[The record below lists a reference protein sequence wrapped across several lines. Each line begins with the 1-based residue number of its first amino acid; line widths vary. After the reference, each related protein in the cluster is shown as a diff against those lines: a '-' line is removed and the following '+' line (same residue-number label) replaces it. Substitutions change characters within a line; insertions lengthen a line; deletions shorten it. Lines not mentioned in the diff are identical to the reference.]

1 MKTPICAAT
10 EGQHPYN
17 PASEASVLP
26 IMSGRTY
33 RLSVLCG
40 LLILAALPAR
50 AVETAAVP
58 DVSAIAPAVTV
69 VPAQRREIVERA
81 VVTGT
86 LVPRDEILVAP
97 EVEGLRI
104 TELLVEEGDRV
115 TKGQVLARLS
125 QEMIVTQEASN
136 VAAVARAEAAIVQA
150 QSQIVQAE
158 AANVEAKQALERAQ
172 SLAKTGNATAA
183 VLEQRVSAAQGAVGR
198 LAAAK
203 GGLQSAQADL
213 ATARAAGSEI
223 ALRRARTDIRAP
235 EAGIVNRRT
244 ARVGASVTAAGEPLF
259 RLIARGEIE
268 LEGEVPETSLARIK
282 VGDPASLDLDDGRQL
297 RGKVRRV
304 YPEVDRATRLGKVRI
319 RLSDD
324 PALRIGAFARGNV
337 EVARR
342 EGLAVP
348 VSSLLYAADGSA
360 SVLVAKDGR
369 VEARAVTSG
378 LTSEG
383 FTEIRSGVA
392 AGESVVARAG
402 SFLRD
407 GDRVRAVSASKNTS
421 GSTSGSTSASTPMSA
436 PANTPMSAPM
446 ADAAPR

>member
-1 MKTPICAAT
+1 
-10 EGQHPYN
+10 
-17 PASEASVLP
+17 LP
-26 IMSGRTY
+26 TFSGRAS
-33 RLSVLCG
+33 RLCLLCG
-40 LLILAALPAR
+40 FAILAASPAR

-58 DVSAIAPAVTV
+58 DAAAIAPAVTV
-69 VPAQRREIVERA
+69 VPAERREIVERA

-150 QSQIVQAE
+150 KSQIVQAE
-158 AANVEAKQALERAQ
+158 AANIEAKQSLERAQ

-183 VLEQRVSAAQGAVGR
+183 VLEQRVSAAQGAEGR
-198 LAAAK
+198 LAAAR

-268 LEGEVPETSLARIK
+268 LEGEVPETSLARIT

-304 YPEVDRATRLGKVRI
+304 YPEVDRATRLGKIRI
-319 RLSDD
+319 RLADD
-324 PALRIGAFARGNV
+324 PVLRIGAFARGTV

-342 EGLAVP
+342 EGIAVP
-348 VSSLLYAADGSA
+348 VSSLLYAADGRA

-369 VEARAVTSG
+369 VEARTVTTG
-378 LTSEG
+378 LSSEG

-392 AGESVVARAG
+392 AGETVVARAG

-407 GDRVRAVSASKNTS
+407 GDRVRAVPRPSA
-421 GSTSGSTSASTPMSA
+421 GTPMSA
-436 PANTPMSAPM
+436 PASPPM

>member
-1 MKTPICAAT
+1 MKTPAYAARERRYHSIT
-10 EGQHPYN
+10 EC
-17 PASEASVLP
+17 EASVVKTV
-26 IMSGRTY
+26 RAHAT
-33 RLSVLCG
+33 RLSLLCG
-40 LLILAALPAR
+40 LALLAAAPAR
-50 AVETAAVP
+50 AVETASVP
-58 DVSAIAPAVTV
+58 DAAAIAPAVTV
-69 VPAQRREIVERA
+69 VPAESREIVERA

-86 LVPRDEILVAP
+86 LVPRDEILVSP

-104 TELLVEEGDRV
+104 TDLLVEEGDRV
-115 TKGQVLARLS
+115 TKGQVLAKLS
-125 QEMIVTQEASN
+125 LEMIATQEASN
-136 VAAVARAEAAIVQA
+136 AAAIARAEAAIVQA
-150 QSQIVQAE
+150 RSQIVQAE

-172 SLAKTGNATAA
+172 ALAKTGNATAA
-183 VLEQRVSAAQGAVGR
+183 VLEQRVSAAQGAEGR
-198 LAAAK
+198 LAAAT

-235 EAGIVNRRT
+235 EAGIINRRT
-244 ARVGASVTAAGEPLF
+244 ARIGATATAVGEPLF

-268 LEGEVPETSLARIK
+268 LEGEVPETSLARLQ
-282 VGDPASLDLDDGRQL
+282 VGNPASLDLDDGRRL
-297 RGKVRRV
+297 SGKVRRV

-319 RLSDD
+319 RLGDD

-342 EGLAVP
+342 TGVAVP
-348 VSSLLYAADGSA
+348 VSSLLYAADGRA

-369 VEARAVTSG
+369 VERRSVTTG
-378 LTSEG
+378 LSAEG
-383 FTEIRSGVA
+383 FTEISAGVA

-407 GDRVRAVSASKNTS
+407 GDRVRAVP
-421 GSTSGSTSASTPMSA
+421 STGTPMA
-436 PANTPMSAPM
+436 APM

>member
-1 MKTPICAAT
+1 MKTPTCPARERQYQFSADCEAT
-10 EGQHPYN
+10 IVKYVRWR
-17 PASEASVLP
+17 AS
-26 IMSGRTY
+26 

-40 LLILAALPAR
+40 LAILAASPSR

-58 DVSAIAPAVTV
+58 DAAAIAPAVTV
-69 VPAQRREIVERA
+69 VPAESREIVERA

-86 LVPRDEILVAP
+86 LVPRDEILVSP

-104 TELLVEEGDRV
+104 TDLLVEEGDRV
-115 TKGQVLARLS
+115 TKGQVLSKLS
-125 QEMIVTQEASN
+125 LEMIVTQEASN
-136 VAAVARAEAAIVQA
+136 AAAIARAEAAIVQA

-158 AANVEAKQALERAQ
+158 AANVEARQSLERAQ
-172 SLAKTGNATAA
+172 ALSKTGNATAA
-183 VLEQRVSAAQGAVGR
+183 VLEQRVSAAQGAEGR
-198 LAAAK
+198 LAAAR

-213 ATARAAGSEI
+213 ATARAAGAEI

-235 EAGIVNRRT
+235 EAGIINRRT
-244 ARVGASVTAAGEPLF
+244 ARIGATATAVGEPLF

-268 LEGEVPETSLARIK
+268 LEGEVPETSLARIQ
-282 VGDPASLDLDDGRQL
+282 VGNPASLDLDDGRQL

-319 RLSDD
+319 RLGDD
-324 PALRIGAFARGNV
+324 PVLRIGAFARGNV

-342 EGLAVP
+342 TGVAVP
-348 VSSLLYAADGSA
+348 VSSLLYAADGRA

-369 VEARAVTSG
+369 VEARPVTTG
-378 LTSEG
+378 LSAEG
-383 FTEIRSGVA
+383 FTEIRAGVA

-407 GDRVRAVSASKNTS
+407 GDRVRPV
-421 GSTSGSTSASTPMSA
+421 
-436 PANTPMSAPM
+436 PANTGTPIAN
-446 ADAAPR
+446 AAPR

>member
-1 MKTPICAAT
+1 MQIF
-10 EGQHPYN
+10 
-17 PASEASVLP
+17 
-26 IMSGRTY
+26 SGRVF
-33 RLSVLCG
+33 RLGLLCG
-40 LLILAALPAR
+40 FAILAAGPAC

-58 DVSAIAPAVTV
+58 DAAAIAPAVTV
-69 VPAQRREIVERA
+69 VPAVRREIVERA

-115 TKGQVLARLS
+115 AKGQVLARLS

-136 VAAVARAEAAIVQA
+136 VAAIARAEAAIVQA
-150 QSQIVQAE
+150 RSQIVQAE
-158 AANVEAKQALERAQ
+158 AANVEAKQSLERAQ

-183 VLEQRVSAAQGAVGR
+183 VLEQRVSAAQGAEGR

-213 ATARAAGSEI
+213 ATARASGSEI

-244 ARVGASVTAAGEPLF
+244 ARVGASVTSAGEPLF

-268 LEGEVPETSLARIK
+268 LEGEVPETSLARIQ
-282 VGDPASLDLDDGRQL
+282 VGDPASLDLDDGRHL
-297 RGKVRRV
+297 GGKVRRV

-319 RLSDD
+319 RLTDD
-324 PALRIGAFARGNV
+324 PALRIGAFARGTV

-342 EGLAVP
+342 EGIAVP
-348 VSSLLYAADGSA
+348 ISSLLYAADGRA
-360 SVLVAKDGR
+360 SVLVVKDGR
-369 VEARAVTSG
+369 VEARTVTAG
-378 LTSEG
+378 LSSEG

-392 AGESVVARAG
+392 SGETIVARAG

-407 GDRVRAVSASKNTS
+407 GDRVRAVAPP
-421 GSTSGSTSASTPMSA
+421 ASTTMTTPIT
-436 PANTPMSAPM
+436 TPMAV
-446 ADAAPR
+446 AAPR

>member
-1 MKTPICAAT
+1 MKTPACIAT
-10 EGQHPYN
+10 EGRFQSSA
-17 PASEASVLP
+17 ASETSVLMTVRGR
-26 IMSGRTY
+26 MS
-33 RLSVLCG
+33 RLSLLFG
-40 LLILAALPAR
+40 LAILAAAPAR
-50 AVETAAVP
+50 ALETAAVP
-58 DVSAIAPAVTV
+58 DAAAIAPAVTV
-69 VPAQRREIVERA
+69 VPAEDREIVERA

-86 LVPRDEILVAP
+86 LVPRDEILVSP

-125 QEMIVTQEASN
+125 LEMIATQEASN
-136 VAAVARAEAAIVQA
+136 AAAIARAEAAIVQA
-150 QSQIVQAE
+150 RSQIVQAE
-158 AANVEAKQALERAQ
+158 AANLEARQALERAQ
-172 SLAKTGNATAA
+172 ALAKTGNATAA
-183 VLEQRVSAAQGAVGR
+183 VLEQRVSAAQGAEGR

-213 ATARAAGSEI
+213 ATARAAGAEI

-244 ARVGASVTAAGEPLF
+244 ARIGATASAAGEPLF

-268 LEGEVPETSLARIK
+268 LEGEVPETSLARIQ
-282 VGDPASLDLDDGRQL
+282 VGNPASLDLDDGRQL

-319 RLSDD
+319 RLGEV

-342 EGLAVP
+342 TGVAVP
-348 VSSLLYAADGSA
+348 VSSLLYAADGRA

-369 VEARAVTSG
+369 VEARAVTTG
-378 LTSEG
+378 LSAEG

-392 AGESVVARAG
+392 AGENVVARAG

-407 GDRVRAVSASKNTS
+407 GDRVRAV
-421 GSTSGSTSASTPMSA
+421 
-436 PANTPMSAPM
+436 PATTTKPF

>member
-1 MKTPICAAT
+1 MKSPTYSARERRYQSSADR
-10 EGQHPYN
+10 
-17 PASEASVLP
+17 EAPVVTS
-26 IMSGRTY
+26 SRWRAY
-33 RLSVLCG
+33 RLGLLCG
-40 LLILAALPAR
+40 LAVLASAPAV
-50 AVETAAVP
+50 AVESAAVP
-58 DVSAIAPAVTV
+58 DAAAIAPAVTV
-69 VPAQRREIVERA
+69 VPAESREIVERA
-81 VVTGT
+81 IVTGT
-86 LVPRDEILVAP
+86 LVPRDEILVSP

-125 QEMIVTQEASN
+125 LEMIATQEASN
-136 VAAVARAEAAIVQA
+136 AAAIARAQAAIVQA

-158 AANVEAKQALERAQ
+158 AANVEAKQALERSQ

-183 VLEQRVSAAQGAVGR
+183 VLEQRVSAAQGAEGR

-223 ALRRARTDIRAP
+223 ALRRARADIRAP

-244 ARVGASVTAAGEPLF
+244 ARIGATATAVGEPL
-259 RLIARGEIE
+259 
-268 LEGEVPETSLARIK
+268 ARIQ
-282 VGDPASLDLDDGRQL
+282 VGNPASLDLDDGRHL

-319 RLSDD
+319 RLGDD
-324 PALRIGAFARGNV
+324 PALRIGAFARGSV

-342 EGLAVP
+342 TGLAVP
-348 VSSLLYAADGSA
+348 VSSLLYAADGRA
-360 SVLVAKDGR
+360 SVLVVKDGR
-369 VEARAVTSG
+369 VEARTVAPG
-378 LTSEG
+378 LSADG
-383 FTEIRSGVA
+383 FTELRSGVA

-407 GDRVRAVSASKNTS
+407 GDRVRAVPSPN
-421 GSTSGSTSASTPMSA
+421 
-436 PANTPMSAPM
+436 NTPMAAPM
-446 ADAAPR
+446 ADADPR

>member
-1 MKTPICAAT
+1 MKTPTCAARDSRY
-10 EGQHPYN
+10 QSL
-17 PASEASVLP
+17 AAREASSVKSFRRRAP
-26 IMSGRTY
+26 G
-33 RLSVLCG
+33 LSLLCG
-40 LLILAALPAR
+40 LVLLAAAPAR
-50 AVETAAVP
+50 GVETAAVP
-58 DVSAIAPAVTV
+58 DAAALAPAVTV
-69 VPAQRREIVERA
+69 VPAENREIVERA

-86 LVPRDEILVAP
+86 LVPRDEILVSP

-104 TELLVEEGDRV
+104 TDLLVEEGDRV
-115 TKGQVLARLS
+115 TKGQVLAKLS
-125 QEMIVTQEASN
+125 LEMIATQEASN
-136 VAAVARAEAAIVQA
+136 AAAVARGEAAIVQA
-150 QSQIVQAE
+150 RSQIVQAE

-172 SLAKTGNATAA
+172 ALAKTGNATAA
-183 VLEQRVSAAQGAVGR
+183 VLEQRVSAAQGAEGR

-213 ATARAAGSEI
+213 ATARAAGAEI

-244 ARVGASVTAAGEPLF
+244 ARIGATATAVGEPLF

-268 LEGEVPETSLARIK
+268 LEGEVPETSLARIQI
-282 VGDPASLDLDDGRQL
+282 GNPASLDLDDGRRL
-297 RGKVRRV
+297 TGKVRRV

-319 RLSDD
+319 RLGDD

-342 EGLAVP
+342 TGVAVP
-348 VSSLLYAADGSA
+348 VSSLLYAADGRA

-369 VEARAVTSG
+369 VEARSVTTG
-378 LTSEG
+378 LSAEG
-383 FTEIRSGVA
+383 FTEISAGVA
-392 AGESVVARAG
+392 AGENVVARAG

-407 GDRVRAVSASKNTS
+407 GDRVRAVPSA
-421 GSTSGSTSASTPMSA
+421 AST
-436 PANTPMSAPM
+436 PM

>member
-1 MKTPICAAT
+1 MK
-10 EGQHPYN
+10 YVRWR
-17 PASEASVLP
+17 AS
-26 IMSGRTY
+26 

-40 LLILAALPAR
+40 LAILVASPAR

-58 DVSAIAPAVTV
+58 DAAAIAPAVTV
-69 VPAQRREIVERA
+69 VPAESREIVERA

-86 LVPRDEILVAP
+86 LVPRDEILVSP

-104 TELLVEEGDRV
+104 TDLLVEEGDRV
-115 TKGQVLARLS
+115 TKGQVLAKLS
-125 QEMIVTQEASN
+125 LEMIVTQEASN
-136 VAAVARAEAAIVQA
+136 AAAIARAEAAIVQA

-158 AANVEAKQALERAQ
+158 AANVEARQSLERAQ
-172 SLAKTGNATAA
+172 ALSKTGNATAA
-183 VLEQRVSAAQGAVGR
+183 VLEQRVSAAQGAEGR

-213 ATARAAGSEI
+213 ATARAAGAEI

-235 EAGIVNRRT
+235 EAGIINRRT
-244 ARVGASVTAAGEPLF
+244 ARIGAAATAAGEPLF

-268 LEGEVPETSLARIK
+268 LEGEVPETSLARIQ
-282 VGDPASLDLDDGRQL
+282 VGNPASLDLDDCRRL
-297 RGKVRRV
+297 VGKVRRV

-319 RLSDD
+319 RLGDD
-324 PALRIGAFARGNV
+324 PVLRIGAFARGNV

-342 EGLAVP
+342 TGVAVP
-348 VSSLLYAADGSA
+348 VSSLLYAADGRA

-369 VEARAVTSG
+369 VEARPVTTG
-378 LTSEG
+378 LSAEG
-383 FTEIRSGVA
+383 FTEIRAGVA

-407 GDRVRAVSASKNTS
+407 GDRVRPV
-421 GSTSGSTSASTPMSA
+421 
-436 PANTPMSAPM
+436 PANTGTPI

>member
-1 MKTPICAAT
+1 MPTF
-10 EGQHPYN
+10 
-17 PASEASVLP
+17 
-26 IMSGRTY
+26 SGRAS
-33 RLSVLCG
+33 RLCLLCG
-40 LLILAALPAR
+40 FAILAASPAR

-58 DVSAIAPAVTV
+58 DAAAIAPAVTV
-69 VPAQRREIVERA
+69 VPAERREIVERA

-150 QSQIVQAE
+150 KSQIVQAE
-158 AANVEAKQALERAQ
+158 AANIEAKQSLERAQ

-183 VLEQRVSAAQGAVGR
+183 VLEQRVSAAQGAEGR
-198 LAAAK
+198 LAAAR

-268 LEGEVPETSLARIK
+268 LEGEVPETSLARIT

-304 YPEVDRATRLGKVRI
+304 YPEVDRATRLGKIRI
-319 RLSDD
+319 RLADD
-324 PALRIGAFARGNV
+324 PVLRIGAFARGTV

-342 EGLAVP
+342 EGIAVP
-348 VSSLLYAADGSA
+348 VSSLLYAADGRA

-369 VEARAVTSG
+369 VEARTVTTG
-378 LTSEG
+378 LSSEG

-392 AGESVVARAG
+392 AGETVVARAG

-407 GDRVRAVSASKNTS
+407 GDRVRAVPRPSA
-421 GSTSGSTSASTPMSA
+421 GTPMSA
-436 PANTPMSAPM
+436 PASPPM

>member
-1 MKTPICAAT
+1 MPTC
-10 EGQHPYN
+10 
-17 PASEASVLP
+17 
-26 IMSGRTY
+26 SGRASHLY
-33 RLSVLCG
+33 LLCG
-40 LLILAALPAR
+40 LALLAATPAR

-58 DVSAIAPAVTV
+58 DAAAIAPAVTV

-150 QSQIVQAE
+150 KSQIVQAE
-158 AANVEAKQALERAQ
+158 AANVEAKQSLERAQ

-183 VLEQRVSAAQGAVGR
+183 VLEQRVSAAQGAEGR

-203 GGLQSAQADL
+203 GGLQSAEADL

-244 ARVGASVTAAGEPLF
+244 ARVGASVTSAGEPLF

-268 LEGEVPETSLARIK
+268 LEGEVPETSLARIA

-319 RLSDD
+319 RLTDD
-324 PALRIGAFARGNV
+324 PALRIGAFARGTV

-342 EGLAVP
+342 EGIAVP
-348 VSSLLYAADGSA
+348 VSSLLYAADGQA
-360 SVLVAKDGR
+360 SVLVARDGR
-369 VEARAVTSG
+369 VEARAVTPG
-378 LTSEG
+378 LSSEG
-383 FTEIRSGVA
+383 YTELQSGVA

-407 GDRVRAVSASKNTS
+407 GDRVRAVSAP
-421 GSTSGSTSASTPMSA
+421 GGSTPMSA
-436 PANTPMSAPM
+436 PASPPM